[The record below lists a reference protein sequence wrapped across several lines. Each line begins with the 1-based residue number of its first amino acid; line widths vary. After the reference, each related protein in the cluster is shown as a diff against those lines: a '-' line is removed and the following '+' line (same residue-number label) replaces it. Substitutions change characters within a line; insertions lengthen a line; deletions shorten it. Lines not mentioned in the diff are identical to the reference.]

1 MNPFQLVVA
10 ILCFSSFLPPTSLHQ
25 NIKSYQF
32 QKKKKKNSNHITPKW
47 YGDTILP
54 LVEGPKTS
62 NHFTLKWF
70 GDTILLLVEEPK
82 ISLFMTSPIA
92 YMSIRINSAKT
103 FQQDTI
109 STLSLL
115 DLLYLCLTL
124 KPPQNPFP
132 SIHKHRF
139 VSLLVCLCGC
149 VCIDLSVCGRVCV
162 YLREKKMRRR
172 EVNDFVVHEVK
183 KSGYTKKRKK

>member
-139 VSLLVCLCGC
+139 VSSLVWVCLYWFVCVWVCLCLFERKK
-149 VCIDLSVCGRVCV
+149 DEEKRSQR
-162 YLREKKMRRR
+162 LRCAWSEKKWI
-172 EVNDFVVHEVK
+172 H
-183 KSGYTKKRKK
+183 